1 MVESILSLITFNFFF
16 LIYCVCLRLSRD
28 NKIKTFNFFNFLNL
42 YL

>member
-1 MVESILSLITFNFFF
+1 MVKSILSLITFNFFF

-28 NKIKTFNFFNFLNL
+28 KIKTFNFFNFLNL